1 MEKCIDFLLQ
11 ISFYVMNQKVVF
23 KPNILYFKIFIQI
36 IHHPN
41 IDNYSHDLI
50 AKRILININYF
61 YIHFLEP

>member
-11 ISFYVMNQKVVF
+11 ISFYVKNQKIVF

-41 IDNYSHDLI
+41 TDNYSYDLI
-50 AKRILININYF
+50 AKKILINCF
-61 YIHFLEP
+61 YLHFLEP